1 MSRRVKSLVVSAA
14 LVVAGVSA
22 ARAQPAPKNDAI
34 DIPAGAISLSE
45 ASRIAERHAKG
56 KAIRAELENIRS
68 GVAYDVE
75 VVTDSEAVFDV
86 VVDPST
92 GKVLSSEADA
102 ADHDDEADAAD

>member
-1 MSRRVKSLVVSAA
+1 MSRRANFVVASALA
-14 LVVAGVSA
+14 AAGVSV
-22 ARAQPAPKNDAI
+22 ARAEPAPQNDAI

-56 KAIRAELENIRS
+56 KATRAEMENTRS

-75 VVTDSEAVFDV
+75 VVTDSAAVFDV

-92 GKVLSSEADA
+92 GKVLSSDADA